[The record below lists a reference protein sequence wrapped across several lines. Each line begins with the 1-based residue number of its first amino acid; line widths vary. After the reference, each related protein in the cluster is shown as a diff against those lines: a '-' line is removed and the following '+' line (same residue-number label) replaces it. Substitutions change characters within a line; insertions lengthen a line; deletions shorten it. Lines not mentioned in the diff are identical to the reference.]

1 MANQEHLSIV
11 QEGARSVSRWR
22 ESGPSHS
29 KRLDLSHSV
38 LSGLDLSNI
47 DLSNDDLNHADL
59 RKCDLRNS
67 KLSYANLAGAL
78 LDDAVVERSNL
89 SGADLKTATLV
100 GANLRGVL
108 FTGCDLTTVDLASA
122 DASASDFSGCNLS
135 NADLTLTDMKQS
147 DLTGANLMNAR
158 LTGTN
163 LDLANLSGADLRCA
177 NLNRVSANGTL
188 FTSVRMGMTV
198 IGDSDLS
205 GALDLESARHSSSS
219 TIGLNTLVRSNGNIS
234 MNFLIETG
242 LPDLDKL
249 IGYTRDSANSSLRVI
264 ILGSYR
270 DATFMTELKNEIA
283 KSGANCWYMPVGD
296 EDKLVKDISFPPL
309 NRLGN
314 YDVKILVCS
323 ENSYRSPYTWKLFN
337 QVMHAHITS
346 NGDRTDLIGIAL
358 DKTILSNRSEGLAQ
372 MKTFEMLDFSDGDK
386 LEGSCSKLREVIG
399 KRISTL

>member
-1 MANQEHLSIV
+1 M
-11 QEGARSVSRWR
+11 
-22 ESGPSHS
+22 
-29 KRLDLSHSV
+29 
-38 LSGLDLSNI
+38 
-47 DLSNDDLNHADL
+47 
-59 RKCDLRNS
+59 
-67 KLSYANLAGAL
+67 
-78 LDDAVVERSNL
+78 
-89 SGADLKTATLV
+89 
-100 GANLRGVL
+100 

-249 IGYTRDSANSSLRVI
+249 IGYTRDSANSSLR
-264 ILGSYR
+264 
-270 DATFMTELKNEIA
+270 
-283 KSGANCWYMPVGD
+283 
-296 EDKLVKDISFPPL
+296 
-309 NRLGN
+309 
-314 YDVKILVCS
+314 
-323 ENSYRSPYTWKLFN
+323 
-337 QVMHAHITS
+337 
-346 NGDRTDLIGIAL
+346 
-358 DKTILSNRSEGLAQ
+358 
-372 MKTFEMLDFSDGDK
+372 
-386 LEGSCSKLREVIG
+386 
-399 KRISTL
+399 